1 MKAPSPSRGINMT
14 TTAYLAK
21 DRFNHAIQALAPST
35 TQTVTISGTSAAT
48 ANALSKNTI
57 VIRVL
62 ATSACFI
69 NIGTGTPTATSS
81 GTPIPANVPEY
92 FRVNGNETIK
102 VAVIQLTSGGALY
115 VTEMI

>member
-1 MKAPSPSRGINMT
+1 MT

-21 DRFNHAIQALAPST
+21 DKFNHAIQALLPST

-48 ANALSKNTI
+48 TNALSKNI
-57 VIRVL
+57 VVIRVL

-102 VAVIQLTSGGALY
+102 VAVIQISSGGALY

>member
-1 MKAPSPSRGINMT
+1 MT

-21 DRFNHAIQALAPST
+21 DRFNHAIQALSPST
-35 TQTVTISGTSAAT
+35 TQTVTISGSSAAT

-62 ATSACFI
+62 ATTACFI
-69 NIGTGTPTATSS
+69 NIGTGTPTATTSNTPLAS
-81 GTPIPANVPEY
+81 GVPEY

-102 VAVIQLTSGGALY
+102 VAGIQLSAGGSLY
-115 VTEMI
+115 VTEMV